1 MAASQTREAG
11 ATGPSAMETKLA
23 GWLGALCLCVAP
35 YTIDTDQGK
44 LCAIAGLTLLTIQAI
59 DSKLW
64 NLVLL
69 NVVGIGGYT
78 YALYL

>member
-1 MAASQTREAG
+1 MAASHSQAG
-11 ATGPSAMETKLA
+11 ANGPSKLETKMA

-35 YTIDTDQGK
+35 YTIDTHQGK

-64 NLVLL
+64 NLVVL

-78 YALYL
+78 YALHL

>member
-1 MAASQTREAG
+1 MITSRDTEGASA
-11 ATGPSAMETKLA
+11 PSALETKLA

-69 NVVGIGGYT
+69 NIVGIGGYT

>member
-1 MAASQTREAG
+1 MIETSRDNAG
-11 ATGPSAMETKLA
+11 ASGPSALETRLA

-35 YTIDTDQGK
+35 YTIDTHQGK

-69 NVVGIGGYT
+69 NVVGIVGYT